1 MKESQK
7 ALEKLS
13 LAFTTTSFAGKTS
26 PSPEKSPQLAGRT
39 EEGKRS
45 WGNDKKMLEME
56 EQLKETK
63 KNQTFPL
70 TPVHVVGKHQ
80 GRR

>member
-26 PSPEKSPQLAGRT
+26 PSPEKSPQLAGKCTQAVGRNW
-39 EEGKRS
+39 KRKGS
-45 WGNDKKMLEME
+45 WENAKEMLEME
-56 EQLKETK
+56 E
-63 KNQTFPL
+63 
-70 TPVHVVGKHQ
+70 
-80 GRR
+80 